1 MQALRLSTPTAP
13 GYTPRMPIGGFAV
26 TKDVQRA
33 RKMIVRMD
41 HRVKQ
46 RANRRYR
53 RALRCDLHTN
63 GEDATYD
70 LPRLTGYD
78 VF

>member
-1 MQALRLSTPTAP
+1 MACA
-13 GYTPRMPIGGFAV
+13 GFAV

-33 RKMIVRMD
+33 RKLVNVD
-41 HRVKQ
+41 HGAKR
-46 RANRRYR
+46 RANRRCR

-63 GEDATYD
+63 GEDATFD
-70 LPRLTGYD
+70 PKLFTAYD